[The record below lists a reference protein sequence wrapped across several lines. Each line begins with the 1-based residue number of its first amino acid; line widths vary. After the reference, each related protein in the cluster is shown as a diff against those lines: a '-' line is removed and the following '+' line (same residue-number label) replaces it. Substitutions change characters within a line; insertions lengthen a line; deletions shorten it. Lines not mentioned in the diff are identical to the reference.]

1 MPDWKK
7 EIRDRLAGLRLSPT
21 REAEIAEE
29 LEQYLEDFFE
39 DLLANGTATEDA
51 LLTTSKALNQSDLL
65 LELSK
70 VERPVTQEPVVLGA
84 NRTNIMAD
92 LLRDVRFGIRMLVK
106 NKGFTLVA
114 VLSLAL
120 GIGANTALFSVV
132 DAALLK
138 TLPVPDP
145 DRLVLFAWHAGLPF
159 RVGGMSGTS
168 NVPGAPGTRK
178 LSLFRYE
185 VFARMR
191 KQTQATETP
200 LSDLFAFAPIQDVNA
215 VNGDQAELVDG
226 QAVSGNYYAGLRMQT
241 SLGRPIT
248 DDDDKPGATPVVVL
262 SHQFW
267 QERFGANPAVIGQPL
282 KLNKQS
288 FTIIGVTPPAF
299 TGTSQVD
306 YHPAFTVPFAS
317 EPLLLGENSN
327 LTTANQP
334 GIWWINL
341 MGRLK
346 PGATYQQARDSL
358 NDTFQTTALEI
369 MPPPRKASEPAQLDP
384 KDYPHLIA
392 ESGSRG
398 MLDRRRDYSPTI
410 YGLFIVVTLVLLI
423 ACANVANLLLAR
435 ASLRSAEINV
445 RLAVGAGRWRLVRQ
459 LLTES
464 VLLAALGGAVGVIFA
479 FWGKSALLT
488 LTDKD
493 TGILPNGLD
502 LSLNWRVLGF
512 TLTVSLLTGV
522 LFGLAP
528 AWRATRQDLATTL
541 KQSRRTTGAVSRLS
555 KGLIIAQVALSLL
568 LLVGA
573 GLFIRTLYNLQRV
586 NLGFNQE
593 NLLLFRLQPQQN
605 GYKDER
611 LVQFYQQLVAR
622 LDNLPDVRSATFA
635 RVPLIA
641 DENWYNDIRL
651 PGETEKTSASHDTM
665 RQMARENYFST
676 MEIPLLSGRSFTAHD
691 DQHAPKVAIVN
702 QTFAQQFFA
711 NNEVL
716 GKRVNIEGE
725 SEVEI
730 VGMVADTKYRSQ
742 REDIKPLL
750 YTPWQQEDQAL
761 GTVYFTLRTVGEPA
775 SLAERVRQV
784 VHELDSDLP
793 VTQVSTQTAR
803 AHATLGPERLA
814 ARLLSF
820 FGALALLLAG
830 IGLSGVLA
838 YSVAQRTNEMG
849 IRMALGAQA
858 SNVLRLVVWQGMRL
872 VLLGL
877 AVGAVTGY
885 GLKRLLASQYFG
897 EAVGLGQISEQL
909 YGVNATDP
917 LTFVVIGALL
927 LLVALV
933 ACWLPARKATQV
945 DPLEALRYE

>member
-7 EIRDRLAGLRLSPT
+7 EIRERLARLRLSPT
-21 REAEIAEE
+21 REGEIVEE
-29 LEQYLEDFFE
+29 LAQDLENYYE
-39 DLLANGTATEDA
+39 DLLAKGTTAEHA
-51 LLTTSKALNQSDLL
+51 WRTTSEALDQSDLF

-70 VERPVTQEPVVLGA
+70 VERRVTQEPVVLGA
-84 NRTNIMAD
+84 SHTNILTD
-92 LLRDVRFGIRMLVK
+92 LLRDVQFGIRMLVK

-120 GIGANTALFSVV
+120 GIGANTAFFSVV
-132 DAALLK
+132 DAVLLK
-138 TLPVPDP
+138 TLPVPEP

-159 RVGGMSGTS
+159 RVNGMSGTS
-168 NVPGAPGTRK
+168 NVPGAPGTRS

-185 VFARMR
+185 VFATMR
-191 KQTQATETP
+191 KQTQETETP
-200 LSDLFAFAPIQDVNA
+200 LSDLFAFAPIRDVSA
-215 VNGDQAELVDG
+215 VVGDEAELVDG
-226 QAVSGNYYAGLRMQT
+226 QAVSGNYYTGLRMQT
-241 SLGRPIT
+241 SLGRAIT
-248 DDDDKPGATPVVVL
+248 DDDDKPGAMPVVVL

-267 QERFGANPAVIGQPL
+267 RQRFGANPAIIGQL
-282 KLNKQS
+282 FKLNKQS
-288 FTIIGVTPPAF
+288 FTVIGVTPPAF

-306 YHPAFTVPFAS
+306 YHPAVTVPFAC
-317 EPLLLGENSN
+317 EPLLQGERSN
-327 LTTANQP
+327 LATANGP

-346 PGATYQQARDSL
+346 PGATYEQARDSL
-358 NDTFQTTALEI
+358 DRTFQTTALEI
-369 MPPPRKASEPAQLDP
+369 MPPPRKVNQPVQLEL

-398 MLDRRRDYSPTI
+398 MLDRRRGYSPTI
-410 YGLFIVVTLVLLI
+410 YGLFIVVALVLLI

-435 ASLRSAEINV
+435 AFLRSAEINV
-445 RLAVGAGRWRLVRQ
+445 RLAIGAGRWRLLRQ

-464 VLLAALGGAVGVIFA
+464 VLLAALGGAVGVMFA

-493 TGILPNGLD
+493 RGILPNGLD

-512 TLTVSLLTGV
+512 TLAVSLLTGV

-528 AWRATRQDLATTL
+528 AWRATRQNLATTF
-541 KQSRRTTGAVSRLS
+541 KQSRRTTGAVSPLS
-555 KGLIIAQVALSLL
+555 KGLIIGQVALSLL

-593 NLLLFRLQPQQN
+593 NLLLFTLRPQQN

-611 LVQFYQQLVAR
+611 LVLFYQQLLAR

-641 DENWYNDIRL
+641 DENWFNDIRL
-651 PGETEKTSASHDTM
+651 PGETEKTTASHETM
-665 RQMARENYFST
+665 RQMARENYFVT
-676 MEIPLLSGRSFTAHD
+676 MEIPLLRGRSFTAHD
-691 DQHAPKVAIVN
+691 DQQAPKVAIVN
-702 QTFAQQFFA
+702 QTFAQQFFS
-711 NNEVL
+711 NNDVL
-716 GKRVNIEGE
+716 GKHVNIEDE
-725 SEVEI
+725 REVEI
-730 VGMVADTKYRSQ
+730 VGIVADAKYRSQ
-742 REDIKPLL
+742 REEIKPLL
-750 YTPWQQEDQAL
+750 YTPWHQENSAL
-761 GTVYFTLRTVGEPA
+761 GTMYFTLRTVGEPTA
-775 SLAERVRQV
+775 LAARVRQV
-784 VHELDSDLP
+784 VRELDSNLP
-793 VTQVSTQTAR
+793 VTEVTTQRAR
-803 AHATLGPERLA
+803 ARATLGSERLS

-820 FGALALLLAG
+820 FGALALVLAA
-830 IGLSGVLA
+830 IGLYGVLA

-858 SNVLRLVVWQGMRL
+858 ANVLRLVVWQGMRL

-877 AVGAVTGY
+877 AVGTVIGC
-885 GLKRLLASQYFG
+885 GLKRLLASQYLG
-897 EAVGLGQISEQL
+897 ETAWPSQFTEQL

-917 LTFVVIGALL
+917 LTFIVIAALL
-927 LLVALV
+927 TLVALV
-933 ACWLPARKATQV
+933 ACWLPARKATQI

>member
-7 EIRDRLAGLRLSPT
+7 EIRERLAGLRLAPT
-21 REAEIAEE
+21 REAEIVEE
-29 LEQYLEDFFE
+29 LAQYLEDYYE
-39 DLLANGTATEDA
+39 DLLANGTAAEHA
-51 LLTTSKALNQSDLL
+51 WRTTSEALNQSDLL

-84 NRTNIMAD
+84 SRTNILGD

-106 NKGFTLVA
+106 NRGFTLVA

-120 GIGANTALFSVV
+120 GIGANTAFFSVV
-132 DAALLK
+132 DAVLLK
-138 TLPVPDP
+138 TLPVPEP

-159 RVGGMSGTS
+159 RVNGMSGTS
-168 NVPGAPGTRK
+168 NVPGAPGTRT

-191 KQTQATETP
+191 EQTQETETP
-200 LSDLFAFAPIQDVNA
+200 LSDLFAFAPIQDVSA
-215 VNGDQAELVDG
+215 VVGDQAELVDG
-226 QAVSGNYYAGLRMQT
+226 QAVSSNYYTGLRMQT
-241 SLGRPIT
+241 SLGRAIT
-248 DDDDKPGATPVVVL
+248 GDDDKPGATPVVVL

-288 FTIIGVTPPAF
+288 FTIIGVTPPTF
-299 TGTSQVD
+299 TGTLQVD
-306 YHPAFTVPFAS
+306 YHPAVTVPFAC
-317 EPLLLGENSN
+317 EPLLLGERSN
-327 LTTANQP
+327 LTTANEP

-346 PGATYQQARDSL
+346 PGATYEQARDSL
-358 NDTFQTTALEI
+358 NGTFQAAALEV
-369 MPPPRKASEPAQLDP
+369 MPPPRKANQPVQIEP
-384 KDYPHLIA
+384 KDYPTLIA

-398 MLDRRRDYSPTI
+398 MLDRRRRYSPTI

-512 TLTVSLLTGV
+512 TLAVSLLTGV

-593 NLLLFRLQPQQN
+593 NLLLFRLRPQQN

-611 LVQFYQQLVAR
+611 LVQFYQQLLAR
-622 LDNLPDVRSATFA
+622 LDNLPDLRSATFA

-641 DENWYNDIRL
+641 DENWFNDILL
-651 PGETEKTSASHDTM
+651 PGETEKTTASHETM
-665 RQMARENYFST
+665 RQMARQNYFAT

-702 QTFAQQFFA
+702 QTFAHQFFS
-711 NNEVL
+711 NNDVL

-725 SEVEI
+725 REVEI

-742 REDIKPLL
+742 REEIKPLL
-750 YTPWQQEDQAL
+750 YTPWQQEDRAL

-775 SLAERVRQV
+775 ALAARVRQV
-784 VHELDSDLP
+784 VRELDSNLP
-793 VTQVSTQTAR
+793 VTEVTTQTAR
-803 AHATLGPERLA
+803 AHATLGPERLS

-830 IGLSGVLA
+830 IGLYGVLA
-838 YSVAQRTNEMG
+838 YSVAQRTNEIG

-858 SNVLRLVVWQGMRL
+858 ANVLRLVVWQGMRL

-897 EAVGLGQISEQL
+897 ENAWRGQIAEQL

-917 LTFVVIGALL
+917 LTFVVIAALL
-927 LLVALV
+927 MLVALV